1 QARKWSLLILFGN
14 GSFKN
19 YLRGVLF
26 DIVMRRID
34 GQAGGIG
41 LGPVE
46 KIEFRY
52 IAIIVCREH
61 VCAGIVFCIG
71 HIADGNGIYAD
82 NTAFVLLVSN
92 EGYFFKT
99 TGQIG
104 NGWLVVRFPT
114 SIS

>member
-1 QARKWSLLILFGN
+1 FSFLFWY

-19 YLRGVLF
+19 HHRGVLF
-26 DIVMRRID
+26 GIVMRRVD

-41 LGPVE
+41 LGLVE
-46 KIEFRY
+46 KIDFRY
-52 IAIIVCREH
+52 TAIIVFREH
-61 VCAGIVFCIG
+61 VRAGIVFCIG

-104 NGWLVVRFPT
+104 NGWLVVRFPN